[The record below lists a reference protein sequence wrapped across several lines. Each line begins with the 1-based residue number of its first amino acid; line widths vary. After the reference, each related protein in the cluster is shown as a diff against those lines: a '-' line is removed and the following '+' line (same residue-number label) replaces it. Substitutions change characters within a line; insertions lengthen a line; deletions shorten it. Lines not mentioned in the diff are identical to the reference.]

1 MCTPQL
7 MQNHMF
13 KHNYEWIDKLE
24 LVNLKPS
31 DFHFINPPRGIL
43 AGDLERKP
51 GVFREFIRFLY
62 QSLFSIT
69 LGSVVWM
76 TFISGALLSKSI
88 PREQF
93 RSVQSKMFPFFLK
106 FVAGGEL
113 GLLLLYSI
121 MSIRSKWQV
130 LNLVALLAS
139 TCFNAFVL
147 EPETTKVCITIT
159 CHSLSITYICRIGH
173 SDDEHH
179 YVSQSFKMLQMF
191 SLPDQL
197 NASKMILRPF
207 SFTQQT

>member
-1 MCTPQL
+1 M
-7 MQNHMF
+7 
-13 KHNYEWIDKLE
+13 
-24 LVNLKPS
+24 
-31 DFHFINPPRGIL
+31 
-43 AGDLERKP
+43 
-51 GVFREFIRFLY
+51 FREFIRFLY

-159 CHSLSITYICRIGH
+159 TCHSPPITCTCRIRH
-173 SDDEHH
+173 SDNDHH
-179 YVSQSFKMLQMF
+179 HASQVSKLLQMF
-191 SLPDQL
+191 SQL
-197 NASKMILRPF
+197 DALIQS
-207 SFTQQT
+207 